1 MAQEIELKFIV
12 NHSAVEALRDH
23 LNTLDG
29 EHHDP
34 VQLLNI
40 YYETPDNW
48 LRGHDMGLRIR
59 GENGRYEMTM
69 KVAGRVTGGL
79 HQRPEYNVALS
90 APTLDLAQLPTE
102 VWPNGELPADLASRV
117 QPLFS
122 TDFYR
127 EKWLVEVDG
136 SQIEIALDQGEVK
149 AGEFAEPICELELE
163 LLSGDMRAVLKLA
176 NQLVSQT
183 GLRQGSLS
191 KAARGYHLAQGNPA
205 REIKPTTILHVAAK
219 ADVEQGLEAALELAL
234 AQWQYHEELWVR
246 GNDAAKEQVLAAIGL
261 VRHTLMLFGGI
272 VPRKASTHLRDLL
285 TQCEATIAS
294 AVSAVTAVYSTE
306 TAMAK
311 LALTEWLVSK
321 AWQPF
326 LDAKAQSKMSDSFKR
341 FADIHLSRHAAELKS
356 VFCQPLGDRY
366 RDQLPRLTRDI
377 DSILLLAGYYDPVVA
392 QDWLEN
398 WQGCVTLLRP
408 GNALKL
414 NISVMRQTIRNRS
427 GCTAENV
434 NQARIK
440 SLMKP
445 LSSPLQQYWQTV
457 VERLPEP
464 LAEESLSA
472 QAKSVLTFSD
482 FVQDSVIAHPEW
494 LTELESQP
502 PQADEW
508 QHYAAWLQEALSN
521 VSDEAGLMRE
531 LRLFRRRIM
540 VRIAW
545 AQTLALVTEES
556 ILQQLSHLAETL
568 IVAARDWLYDA
579 CCREWGT
586 PCNAQGEAQ
595 PLLILGMGKLGG
607 GELNF
612 SSDIDLIFAWPE
624 HGCTQGGR
632 RELDNAQ
639 FFTRMGQ
646 RLIKVLDQPTQD
658 GFVYRVDMRLRPFGE
673 SGPLVLSFAALEDYY
688 QEQGRDWERYA
699 MVKARIM
706 GDSDGVYANELRA
719 MLRPF
724 VFRRYIDFS
733 VIQSLRNMKGMIARE
748 VRRRGLTDNIKL
760 GAGGIREIEFIVQVF
775 QLIRGGREPSLQSR
789 ALLPTLSAIAALHLL
804 SENDAE
810 QLRVAY
816 LFLRRL
822 ENLLQS
828 INDEQ
833 TQTLPSDELTR
844 ARLAW
849 AMDFA
854 DWPQLTGVLTAHMAN
869 VRRVFNELIGDD
881 ESETQEESLS
891 EQWRELWQDALQ
903 EDDTTPVLAHLSE
916 DERKQVLMLIADFRK
931 ELDKRTIGPRG
942 RQVLD
947 HLMPH
952 LLSDVCAREDAAVT
966 LSRITALLVGIV
978 TRTTYL
984 ELLSEFPAALK
995 HLISLCAASPMIA
1008 SQLARYPLLLDE
1020 LLDPNTLYQPT
1031 ATDAYRDELRQYL
1044 LRVPE
1049 DDEEQQLEALR
1060 QFKQAQ
1066 LLRIAAA
1073 DIAGTLPVMK
1083 VSDHLTWLAEAMID
1097 AVVQQAWV
1105 QMVARYGKPN
1115 HLNEREGR
1123 GFAVVGYGKLG
1134 GWELGYSSDL
1144 DLIFLH
1150 DCPMDAMTDGER
1162 EIDGRQFYLRLAQR
1176 IMHLFSTR
1184 TSSGILYEVD
1194 ARLRPSGAAGMLVT
1208 SAEAFA
1214 DYQKNEA
1221 WTWEHQALVR
1231 ARVVYGDPQLTAHFD
1246 AVRREIMTLPREGKT
1261 LQTEVREMREKMR
1274 AHLGNKHRDR
1284 FDIKADEGG
1293 ITDIEFIT
1301 QYLVLRYA
1309 HEKPKLTRWSDNVRI
1324 LELLAQN
1331 DIMEEQEAMAL
1342 TRAYT
1347 TLRDE
1352 LHHLALQEL
1361 PGHVS
1366 EDCFTAERE
1375 LVRASWQKWLVEE

>member
-1 MAQEIELKFIV
+1 
-12 NHSAVEALRDH
+12 
-23 LNTLDG
+23 
-29 EHHDP
+29 
-34 VQLLNI
+34 
-40 YYETPDNW
+40 
-48 LRGHDMGLRIR
+48 
-59 GENGRYEMTM
+59 
-69 KVAGRVTGGL
+69 
-79 HQRPEYNVALS
+79 
-90 APTLDLAQLPTE
+90 
-102 VWPNGELPADLASRV
+102 
-117 QPLFS
+117 
-122 TDFYR
+122 
-127 EKWLVEVDG
+127 
-136 SQIEIALDQGEVK
+136 
-149 AGEFAEPICELELE
+149 
-163 LLSGDMRAVLKLA
+163 
-176 NQLVSQT
+176 
-183 GLRQGSLS
+183 
-191 KAARGYHLAQGNPA
+191 
-205 REIKPTTILHVAAK
+205 
-219 ADVEQGLEAALELAL
+219 
-234 AQWQYHEELWVR
+234 
-246 GNDAAKEQVLAAIGL
+246 
-261 VRHTLMLFGGI
+261 
-272 VPRKASTHLRDLL
+272 
-285 TQCEATIAS
+285 
-294 AVSAVTAVYSTE
+294 
-306 TAMAK
+306 
-311 LALTEWLVSK
+311 
-321 AWQPF
+321 
-326 LDAKAQSKMSDSFKR
+326 
-341 FADIHLSRHAAELKS
+341 
-356 VFCQPLGDRY
+356 
-366 RDQLPRLTRDI
+366 
-377 DSILLLAGYYDPVVA
+377 
-392 QDWLEN
+392 
-398 WQGCVTLLRP
+398 
-408 GNALKL
+408 
-414 NISVMRQTIRNRS
+414 
-427 GCTAENV
+427 
-434 NQARIK
+434 
-440 SLMKP
+440 MKP
-445 LSSPLQQYWQTV
+445 LSSPLQQYWQTIA
-457 VERLPEP
+457 EQLPE
-464 LAEESLSA
+464 SVSGV

-482 FVQDSVIAHPEW
+482 FVRDSIIAHPHW
-494 LTELESQP
+494 LTELESAP
-502 PQADEW
+502 PQADDW
-508 QHYAAWLQEALSN
+508 QQYGEWLQAALATVN
-521 VSDEAGLMRE
+521 DEAALMHE
-531 LRLFRRRIM
+531 LRLFRRRVM

-545 AQTLALVTEES
+545 AQALSLVDDTD

-568 IVAARDWLYDA
+568 IVSARDWLYDA

-586 PCNAQGEAQ
+586 PCSQDGIPQ

-624 HGCTQGGR
+624 HGSTQGGR

-658 GFVYRVDMRLRPFGE
+658 GFVYRVDMRLRPFGD

-706 GDSDGVYANELRA
+706 GDTDGRYVDELRA

-748 VRRRGLTDNIKL
+748 VRRRGLKDNIKL

-789 ALLPTLSAIAALHLL
+789 SLLPTLSAIAALHLL
-804 SENDAE
+804 PENDAE
-810 QLRVAY
+810 QLRLAY

-833 TQTLPSDELTR
+833 TQTLPGDELNR

-849 AMDFA
+849 GMNA
-854 DWPQLTGVLTAHMAN
+854 DNWSQLMETLEGHMAN

-881 ESETQEESLS
+881 ETDTQEDALS

-903 EDDTTPVLAHLSE
+903 EDDTPPVLSHLT
-916 DERKQVLMLIADFRK
+916 DDDRLRVLALIADFRK

-952 LLSDVCAREDAAVT
+952 LLSDVCTRQDASLP
-966 LSRITALLVGIV
+966 LSRITPLLVGIV

-984 ELLSEFPAALK
+984 ELLSEFPGALK
-995 HLISLCAASPMIA
+995 HLISLCAASPMVA

-1060 QFKQAQ
+1060 QFKQTQ

-1097 AVVQQAWV
+1097 AVVQQAWL
-1105 QMVARYGKPN
+1105 QMVARYGQPT
-1115 HLNEREGR
+1115 HLTEREGR

-1150 DCPMDAMTDGER
+1150 DCPVDVMTDGER

-1208 SAEAFA
+1208 STESFA

-1231 ARVVYGDPQLTAHFD
+1231 ARVVYGDPQLTSQFD
-1246 AVRREIMTLPREGKT
+1246 SVRRDIMTQPRDGKT
-1261 LQTEVREMREKMR
+1261 LQNEVREMREKMR

-1309 HEKPKLTRWSDNVRI
+1309 HDKPKLTRWSDNVRI

-1331 DIMEEQEAMAL
+1331 DIMDEQEAMAL
-1342 TRAYT
+1342 THAYT

-1361 PGHVS
+1361 PGHVAQT
-1366 EDCFTAERE
+1366 CFEAERT

>member
-1 MAQEIELKFIV
+1 M
-12 NHSAVEALRDH
+12 
-23 LNTLDG
+23 
-29 EHHDP
+29 
-34 VQLLNI
+34 
-40 YYETPDNW
+40 
-48 LRGHDMGLRIR
+48 M
-59 GENGRYEMTM
+59 
-69 KVAGRVTGGL
+69 
-79 HQRPEYNVALS
+79 
-90 APTLDLAQLPTE
+90 
-102 VWPNGELPADLASRV
+102 
-117 QPLFS
+117 
-122 TDFYR
+122 
-127 EKWLVEVDG
+127 
-136 SQIEIALDQGEVK
+136 
-149 AGEFAEPICELELE
+149 
-163 LLSGDMRAVLKLA
+163 
-176 NQLVSQT
+176 
-183 GLRQGSLS
+183 
-191 KAARGYHLAQGNPA
+191 
-205 REIKPTTILHVAAK
+205 
-219 ADVEQGLEAALELAL
+219 
-234 AQWQYHEELWVR
+234 
-246 GNDAAKEQVLAAIGL
+246 
-261 VRHTLMLFGGI
+261 
-272 VPRKASTHLRDLL
+272 
-285 TQCEATIAS
+285 
-294 AVSAVTAVYSTE
+294 
-306 TAMAK
+306 
-311 LALTEWLVSK
+311 
-321 AWQPF
+321 
-326 LDAKAQSKMSDSFKR
+326 
-341 FADIHLSRHAAELKS
+341 
-356 VFCQPLGDRY
+356 
-366 RDQLPRLTRDI
+366 
-377 DSILLLAGYYDPVVA
+377 
-392 QDWLEN
+392 
-398 WQGCVTLLRP
+398 
-408 GNALKL
+408 
-414 NISVMRQTIRNRS
+414 
-427 GCTAENV
+427 
-434 NQARIK
+434 
-440 SLMKP
+440 P
-445 LSSPLQQYWQTV
+445 LSSPLQQQWQTV
-457 VERLPEP
+457 CERLPEALP
-464 LAEESLSA
+464 ASSLSE
-472 QAKSVLTFSD
+472 QTRQVLTFSD
-482 FVQDSVIAHPEW
+482 FVQESVTAHPDW
-494 LTELESQP
+494 LAELEASP

-508 QHYAAWLQEALSN
+508 QHYAQWLQDAL
-521 VSDEAGLMRE
+521 VDISDEPALMRV
-531 LRLFRRRIM
+531 LRQFRRRVM

-545 AQTLALVTEES
+545 AQALMLVSEES
-556 ILQQLSHLAETL
+556 TLQQLSHLAETL

-586 PCNAQGEAQ
+586 PCSEEGTPQ
-595 PLLILGMGKLGG
+595 PLMILGMGKLGG

-624 HGCTQGGR
+624 KGATRGGR

-639 FFTRMGQ
+639 FFTRLGQ
-646 RLIKVLDQPTQD
+646 RLIKALDQPTQD
-658 GFVYRVDMRLRPFGE
+658 GFVYRVDMRLRPFGD

-706 GDSDGVYANELRA
+706 GDTGDAYANELRA

-748 VRRRGLTDNIKL
+748 VRRRGLKDNIKL

-789 ALLPTLSAIAALHLL
+789 SLLPTLAAIAQLNLL
-804 SENDAE
+804 PEGDDRI
-810 QLRVAY
+810 LREAY

-833 TQTLPSDELTR
+833 TQTLPGDELNR

-849 AMDFA
+849 GMRVD
-854 DWPQLTGVLTAHMAN
+854 DWQALTDALDAHMAA
-869 VRRVFNELIGDD
+869 VRRIFNDLIGDD
-881 ESETQEESLS
+881 ESESQDDELS
-891 EQWRELWQDALQ
+891 EHWRELWQDALQ
-903 EDDTTPVLAHLSE
+903 EDDTTPVLTHLS
-916 DERKQVLMLIADFRK
+916 DDDRHRVVALIADFRL
-931 ELDKRTIGPRG
+931 ELNKRAIGPRG

-952 LLSDVCAREDAAVT
+952 LLSDVCSRVDAPVP
-966 LSRITALLVGIV
+966 LSRLTPLLSGII

-984 ELLSEFPAALK
+984 ELLSEFPGALK

-1008 SQLARYPLLLDE
+1008 SKLARYPLLLDE

-1049 DDEEQQLEALR
+1049 EDEEQQLEALR

-1066 LLRIAAA
+1066 LLRVAAA
-1073 DIAGTLPVMK
+1073 DISGTLPVMK
-1083 VSDHLTWLAEAMID
+1083 VSDHLTWLAEAIID
-1097 AVVQQAWV
+1097 AVVHQAWV
-1105 QMVARYGKPN
+1105 QMVARYGQPK
-1115 HLNEREGR
+1115 HLADREGR

-1150 DCPMDAMTDGER
+1150 DCPVDVMTDGER

-1208 SAEAFA
+1208 STDAFA

-1231 ARVVYGDPQLTAHFD
+1231 ARVVYGDPQLNAQFDTIRRNVLTA
-1246 AVRREIMTLPREGKT
+1246 TREGPT

-1274 AHLGNKHRDR
+1274 AHLGNKHKDR

-1301 QYLVLRYA
+1301 QYLVLRDA
-1309 HEKPKLTRWSDNVRI
+1309 HSKPKLTRWSDNVRI

-1331 DIMEEQEAMAL
+1331 DIMDEHEALAL

-1352 LHHLALQEL
+1352 LHHLALQEQ
-1361 PGHVS
+1361 PGHLPL
-1366 EDCFTAERE
+1366 DCFNPERE
-1375 LVRASWQKWLVEE
+1375 LVRACWQKWLVEPCVTKQV

>member
-1 MAQEIELKFIV
+1 M
-12 NHSAVEALRDH
+12 
-23 LNTLDG
+23 
-29 EHHDP
+29 
-34 VQLLNI
+34 
-40 YYETPDNW
+40 
-48 LRGHDMGLRIR
+48 
-59 GENGRYEMTM
+59 
-69 KVAGRVTGGL
+69 
-79 HQRPEYNVALS
+79 
-90 APTLDLAQLPTE
+90 
-102 VWPNGELPADLASRV
+102 
-117 QPLFS
+117 
-122 TDFYR
+122 
-127 EKWLVEVDG
+127 
-136 SQIEIALDQGEVK
+136 
-149 AGEFAEPICELELE
+149 
-163 LLSGDMRAVLKLA
+163 
-176 NQLVSQT
+176 
-183 GLRQGSLS
+183 
-191 KAARGYHLAQGNPA
+191 
-205 REIKPTTILHVAAK
+205 
-219 ADVEQGLEAALELAL
+219 
-234 AQWQYHEELWVR
+234 
-246 GNDAAKEQVLAAIGL
+246 
-261 VRHTLMLFGGI
+261 
-272 VPRKASTHLRDLL
+272 
-285 TQCEATIAS
+285 
-294 AVSAVTAVYSTE
+294 
-306 TAMAK
+306 
-311 LALTEWLVSK
+311 
-321 AWQPF
+321 
-326 LDAKAQSKMSDSFKR
+326 
-341 FADIHLSRHAAELKS
+341 
-356 VFCQPLGDRY
+356 
-366 RDQLPRLTRDI
+366 
-377 DSILLLAGYYDPVVA
+377 
-392 QDWLEN
+392 
-398 WQGCVTLLRP
+398 
-408 GNALKL
+408 
-414 NISVMRQTIRNRS
+414 
-427 GCTAENV
+427 
-434 NQARIK
+434 
-440 SLMKP
+440 P
-445 LSSPLQQYWQTV
+445 LSSPLQQQWQTV
-457 VERLPEP
+457 CERLPEALP
-464 LAEESLSA
+464 ASSLSD
-472 QAKSVLTFSD
+472 QARQVLTFSD
-482 FVQDSVIAHPEW
+482 FVQESVTAHPDW
-494 LTELESQP
+494 LAELEASP

-508 QHYAAWLQEALSN
+508 QHYAQWLQDALAEI
-521 VSDEAGLMRE
+521 SDETALMRA
-531 LRLFRRRIM
+531 LRQFRRRVM

-545 AQTLALVTEES
+545 AQALMLVSEES
-556 ILQQLSHLAETL
+556 TLQQLSHLAETL

-586 PCNAQGEAQ
+586 PCSEDGTPQ

-624 HGCTQGGR
+624 KGATRGGR

-639 FFTRMGQ
+639 FFTRLGQ
-646 RLIKVLDQPTQD
+646 RLIKALDQPTQD
-658 GFVYRVDMRLRPFGE
+658 GFVYRVDMRLRPFGD

-706 GDSDGVYANELRA
+706 GDTGDTYANELRA

-748 VRRRGLTDNIKL
+748 VRRRGLKDNIKL

-789 ALLPTLSAIAALHLL
+789 SLLPTLAAIAQLNLL
-804 SENDAE
+804 PEGDDRI
-810 QLRVAY
+810 LREAY

-833 TQTLPSDELTR
+833 TQTLPGDELNR

-849 AMDFA
+849 GMRLD
-854 DWPQLTGVLTAHMAN
+854 DWQALIDALDAHMAA
-869 VRRVFNELIGDD
+869 VRRIFNDLIGDD
-881 ESETQEESLS
+881 ESESQDDELS
-891 EQWRELWQDALQ
+891 EHWRELWQDALQ
-903 EDDTTPVLAHLSE
+903 EDDTTPVLTHLS
-916 DERKQVLMLIADFRK
+916 DDDRHRVVALIADFRL
-931 ELDKRTIGPRG
+931 ELNKRAIGPRG

-952 LLSDVCAREDAAVT
+952 LLSDVCSRADAPVP
-966 LSRITALLVGIV
+966 LSRLTPLLSGII

-984 ELLSEFPAALK
+984 ELLSEFPGALK

-1008 SQLARYPLLLDE
+1008 SKLARYPLLLDE

-1049 DDEEQQLEALR
+1049 EDEEQQLEALR

-1066 LLRIAAA
+1066 LLRVAAA
-1073 DIAGTLPVMK
+1073 DISGTLPVMK
-1083 VSDHLTWLAEAMID
+1083 VSDHLTWLAEAIID
-1097 AVVQQAWV
+1097 AVVHQAWV
-1105 QMVARYGKPN
+1105 QMVARYGQPK
-1115 HLNEREGR
+1115 HLADREGR

-1150 DCPMDAMTDGER
+1150 DCPVDVMTDGER

-1208 SAEAFA
+1208 STDSFA
-1214 DYQKNEA
+1214 DYQQNEA

-1231 ARVVYGDPQLTAHFD
+1231 ARVVYGDPQLKAQFDTIRRDVLTA
-1246 AVRREIMTLPREGKT
+1246 TREGST

-1301 QYLVLRYA
+1301 QYLVLRDA
-1309 HEKPKLTRWSDNVRI
+1309 HSKPKLTRWSDNVRI

-1331 DIMEEQEAMAL
+1331 DIMDEHEALAL

-1352 LHHLALQEL
+1352 LHHLALQEQ
-1361 PGHVS
+1361 PGHLPL
-1366 EDCFTAERE
+1366 DCFNAERE
-1375 LVRASWQKWLVEE
+1375 LVRACWQKWLVEPCVTKQV

>member
-1 MAQEIELKFIV
+1 M
-12 NHSAVEALRDH
+12 
-23 LNTLDG
+23 
-29 EHHDP
+29 
-34 VQLLNI
+34 
-40 YYETPDNW
+40 
-48 LRGHDMGLRIR
+48 
-59 GENGRYEMTM
+59 
-69 KVAGRVTGGL
+69 
-79 HQRPEYNVALS
+79 ALS
-90 APTLDLAQLPTE
+90 
-102 VWPNGELPADLASRV
+102 
-117 QPLFS
+117 
-122 TDFYR
+122 
-127 EKWLVEVDG
+127 
-136 SQIEIALDQGEVK
+136 SQ
-149 AGEFAEPICELELE
+149 
-163 LLSGDMRAVLKLA
+163 
-176 NQLVSQT
+176 
-183 GLRQGSLS
+183 
-191 KAARGYHLAQGNPA
+191 
-205 REIKPTTILHVAAK
+205 
-219 ADVEQGLEAALELAL
+219 
-234 AQWQYHEELWVR
+234 
-246 GNDAAKEQVLAAIGL
+246 
-261 VRHTLMLFGGI
+261 
-272 VPRKASTHLRDLL
+272 
-285 TQCEATIAS
+285 
-294 AVSAVTAVYSTE
+294 
-306 TAMAK
+306 
-311 LALTEWLVSK
+311 
-321 AWQPF
+321 
-326 LDAKAQSKMSDSFKR
+326 
-341 FADIHLSRHAAELKS
+341 
-356 VFCQPLGDRY
+356 
-366 RDQLPRLTRDI
+366 
-377 DSILLLAGYYDPVVA
+377 
-392 QDWLEN
+392 
-398 WQGCVTLLRP
+398 
-408 GNALKL
+408 
-414 NISVMRQTIRNRS
+414 
-427 GCTAENV
+427 
-434 NQARIK
+434 
-440 SLMKP
+440 
-445 LSSPLQQYWQTV
+445 LQQHWQTV
-457 VERLPEP
+457 VNRLPADFP
-464 LAEESLSA
+464 LQTLSSQA
-472 QAKSVLTFSD
+472 QSVMTFSE
-482 FVQDSVIAHPEW
+482 FVEQSLVAQPQW
-494 LTELESQP
+494 LAELESAP

-508 QHYAAWLQEALSN
+508 RHYGDWLAEQLQE
-521 VSDEAGLMRE
+521 VTDEAALMRE
-531 LRLFRRRIM
+531 LRQFRRRMM

-545 AQTLALVTEES
+545 AQALLLVSEES
-556 ILQQLSHLAETL
+556 SLQQLSALAETL
-568 IVAARDWLYDA
+568 IVAARDWLYAA

-595 PLLILGMGKLGG
+595 PLMILGMGKLGG

-624 HGCTQGGR
+624 HGATQGGR
-632 RELDNAQ
+632 RELDNGQ
-639 FFTRMGQ
+639 FFTRLGQ

-658 GFVYRVDMRLRPFGE
+658 GFVYRVDMRLRPFGD

-706 GDSDGVYANELRA
+706 GDNDGVYANELRA

-748 VRRRGLTDNIKL
+748 VRRRGLKDNIKL

-789 ALLPTLSAIAALHLL
+789 SLLPTLSAINALHLL
-804 SENDAE
+804 SDTDAE
-810 QLRVAY
+810 QLRAAY
-816 LFLRRL
+816 LYLRRL

-833 TQTLPSDELTR
+833 TQTLPGDELNR

-849 AMDFA
+849 GMNVD
-854 DWPQLTGVLTAHMAN
+854 DWQQLTDVLTNHMDN

-881 ESETQEESLS
+881 EAETQEESLS

-903 EDDTTPVLAHLSE
+903 EDDTTPVLTHLA
-916 DERKQVLMLIADFRK
+916 DDDRRRVLSLIADFRK

-952 LLSDVCAREDAAVT
+952 LLSDVCTRDDASVP
-966 LSRITALLVGIV
+966 LSRITPLLVGIV

-984 ELLSEFPAALK
+984 ELLSEFPGALK
-995 HLISLCAASPMIA
+995 HLISLCAASPMVA

-1060 QFKQAQ
+1060 QFKQTQ

-1083 VSDHLTWLAEAMID
+1083 VSDHLTWLAEAIID
-1097 AVVQQAWV
+1097 AVVQQAWT
-1105 QMVARYGKPN
+1105 QMVARYGQPT
-1115 HLNEREGR
+1115 HLGEREGR

-1150 DCPMDAMTDGER
+1150 DCPMDVMTDGER
-1162 EIDGRQFYLRLAQR
+1162 EIDGRQFYLRLSQR

-1208 SAEAFA
+1208 STDAFD
-1214 DYQKNEA
+1214 DYQRNEA

-1231 ARVVYGDPQLTAHFD
+1231 ARVVYGDPQLTSQFD
-1246 AVRREIMTLPREGKT
+1246 AIRRDIMTLVRDGKT
-1261 LQTEVREMREKMR
+1261 LQTDVREMREKMR

-1331 DIMEEQEAMAL
+1331 DIMDEQEALAL

-1361 PGHVS
+1361 PGHVAL
-1366 EDCFTAERE
+1366 EHFDAERT
-1375 LVRASWQKWLVEE
+1375 LVRDSWQKWLVAE

>member
-1 MAQEIELKFIV
+1 
-12 NHSAVEALRDH
+12 
-23 LNTLDG
+23 
-29 EHHDP
+29 
-34 VQLLNI
+34 
-40 YYETPDNW
+40 
-48 LRGHDMGLRIR
+48 
-59 GENGRYEMTM
+59 
-69 KVAGRVTGGL
+69 
-79 HQRPEYNVALS
+79 
-90 APTLDLAQLPTE
+90 
-102 VWPNGELPADLASRV
+102 
-117 QPLFS
+117 
-122 TDFYR
+122 
-127 EKWLVEVDG
+127 
-136 SQIEIALDQGEVK
+136 
-149 AGEFAEPICELELE
+149 
-163 LLSGDMRAVLKLA
+163 
-176 NQLVSQT
+176 
-183 GLRQGSLS
+183 
-191 KAARGYHLAQGNPA
+191 
-205 REIKPTTILHVAAK
+205 
-219 ADVEQGLEAALELAL
+219 
-234 AQWQYHEELWVR
+234 
-246 GNDAAKEQVLAAIGL
+246 
-261 VRHTLMLFGGI
+261 
-272 VPRKASTHLRDLL
+272 
-285 TQCEATIAS
+285 
-294 AVSAVTAVYSTE
+294 
-306 TAMAK
+306 
-311 LALTEWLVSK
+311 
-321 AWQPF
+321 
-326 LDAKAQSKMSDSFKR
+326 
-341 FADIHLSRHAAELKS
+341 
-356 VFCQPLGDRY
+356 
-366 RDQLPRLTRDI
+366 
-377 DSILLLAGYYDPVVA
+377 
-392 QDWLEN
+392 
-398 WQGCVTLLRP
+398 
-408 GNALKL
+408 
-414 NISVMRQTIRNRS
+414 
-427 GCTAENV
+427 
-434 NQARIK
+434 
-440 SLMKP
+440 MKP
-445 LSSPLQQYWQTV
+445 LSSPLQQYWQTIA
-457 VERLPEP
+457 EQLPE
-464 LAEESLSA
+464 SVSGV

-482 FVQDSVIAHPEW
+482 FVRDSIIAHPHW
-494 LTELESQP
+494 LTELESAP

-508 QHYAAWLQEALSN
+508 QQYGEWLQAALATVN
-521 VSDEAGLMRE
+521 DEAALMHE
-531 LRLFRRRIM
+531 LRLFRRRVM

-545 AQTLALVTEES
+545 AQALSLVDDTD

-568 IVAARDWLYDA
+568 IVSARDWLYDA

-586 PCNAQGEAQ
+586 PCSQDGIPQ

-624 HGCTQGGR
+624 HGSTQGGR

-658 GFVYRVDMRLRPFGE
+658 GFVYRVDMRLRPFGD

-706 GDSDGVYANELRA
+706 GDTDGRYVDELRA

-748 VRRRGLTDNIKL
+748 VRRRGLKDNIKL

-789 ALLPTLSAIAALHLL
+789 SLLPTLSAIAALHLL
-804 SENDAE
+804 PENDAE
-810 QLRVAY
+810 QLRLAY
-816 LFLRRL
+816 LILRRL

-833 TQTLPSDELTR
+833 TQTLPGDELNR

-849 AMDFA
+849 GMNAEN
-854 DWPQLTGVLTAHMAN
+854 WSQLMETLEGHMAN

-881 ESETQEESLS
+881 ETDTQEDALS

-903 EDDTTPVLAHLSE
+903 EDDTPPVLSHLT
-916 DERKQVLMLIADFRK
+916 DDDRLRVLALIADFRK

-952 LLSDVCAREDAAVT
+952 LLSDVCTRQDASLP
-966 LSRITALLVGIV
+966 LSRITPLLVGIV

-984 ELLSEFPAALK
+984 ELLSEFPGALK
-995 HLISLCAASPMIA
+995 HLISLCAASPMVA

-1060 QFKQAQ
+1060 QFKQTQ

-1097 AVVQQAWV
+1097 AVVQQAWL
-1105 QMVARYGKPN
+1105 QMVARYGQPT
-1115 HLNEREGR
+1115 HLAEREGR

-1150 DCPMDAMTDGER
+1150 DCPVDVMTDGER

-1208 SAEAFA
+1208 STESFA

-1231 ARVVYGDPQLTAHFD
+1231 ARVVYGDPQLTSQFD
-1246 AVRREIMTLPREGKT
+1246 SVRRDIMTQPRDGKT
-1261 LQTEVREMREKMR
+1261 LQNEVREMREKMR

-1309 HEKPKLTRWSDNVRI
+1309 HDKPKLTRWSDNVRI

-1331 DIMEEQEAMAL
+1331 DIMDEQEAMAL
-1342 TRAYT
+1342 THAYT

-1361 PGHVS
+1361 PGHVAQT
-1366 EDCFTAERE
+1366 CFEAERT

>member
-1 MAQEIELKFIV
+1 
-12 NHSAVEALRDH
+12 
-23 LNTLDG
+23 
-29 EHHDP
+29 
-34 VQLLNI
+34 
-40 YYETPDNW
+40 
-48 LRGHDMGLRIR
+48 
-59 GENGRYEMTM
+59 
-69 KVAGRVTGGL
+69 
-79 HQRPEYNVALS
+79 
-90 APTLDLAQLPTE
+90 
-102 VWPNGELPADLASRV
+102 
-117 QPLFS
+117 
-122 TDFYR
+122 
-127 EKWLVEVDG
+127 
-136 SQIEIALDQGEVK
+136 
-149 AGEFAEPICELELE
+149 
-163 LLSGDMRAVLKLA
+163 
-176 NQLVSQT
+176 
-183 GLRQGSLS
+183 
-191 KAARGYHLAQGNPA
+191 
-205 REIKPTTILHVAAK
+205 
-219 ADVEQGLEAALELAL
+219 
-234 AQWQYHEELWVR
+234 
-246 GNDAAKEQVLAAIGL
+246 
-261 VRHTLMLFGGI
+261 
-272 VPRKASTHLRDLL
+272 
-285 TQCEATIAS
+285 
-294 AVSAVTAVYSTE
+294 
-306 TAMAK
+306 
-311 LALTEWLVSK
+311 
-321 AWQPF
+321 
-326 LDAKAQSKMSDSFKR
+326 
-341 FADIHLSRHAAELKS
+341 
-356 VFCQPLGDRY
+356 
-366 RDQLPRLTRDI
+366 
-377 DSILLLAGYYDPVVA
+377 
-392 QDWLEN
+392 
-398 WQGCVTLLRP
+398 
-408 GNALKL
+408 
-414 NISVMRQTIRNRS
+414 
-427 GCTAENV
+427 
-434 NQARIK
+434 
-440 SLMKP
+440 MKP
-445 LSSPLQQYWQTV
+445 LSSPLQQYWQTI

-482 FVQDSVIAHPEW
+482 FVQDSISAHPEW

-508 QHYAAWLQEALSN
+508 QHYVAWLQEALIN

-556 ILQQLSHLAETL
+556 ILQQLSYLAETL

-706 GDSDGVYANELRA
+706 GDSEGVYANELRA

-789 ALLPTLSAIAALHLL
+789 SLLPTLSVIAALHLL

-833 TQTLPSDELTR
+833 TQTLPSDELNR

-854 DWPQLTGVLTAHMAN
+854 DWPQLTGALTAHMTN

-916 DERKQVLMLIADFRK
+916 DDRKQVLTLIADFRK

-966 LSRITALLVGIV
+966 LLRITALLAGIV

-984 ELLSEFPAALK
+984 ELLSEFP
-995 HLISLCAASPMIA
+995 
-1008 SQLARYPLLLDE
+1008 R
-1020 LLDPNTLYQPT
+1020 
-1031 ATDAYRDELRQYL
+1031 R
-1044 LRVPE
+1044 
-1049 DDEEQQLEALR
+1049 
-1060 QFKQAQ
+1060 
-1066 LLRIAAA
+1066 
-1073 DIAGTLPVMK
+1073 
-1083 VSDHLTWLAEAMID
+1083 
-1097 AVVQQAWV
+1097 
-1105 QMVARYGKPN
+1105 
-1115 HLNEREGR
+1115 LN
-1123 GFAVVGYGKLG
+1123 
-1134 GWELGYSSDL
+1134 
-1144 DLIFLH
+1144 I
-1150 DCPMDAMTDGER
+1150 
-1162 EIDGRQFYLRLAQR
+1162 
-1176 IMHLFSTR
+1176 
-1184 TSSGILYEVD
+1184 
-1194 ARLRPSGAAGMLVT
+1194 
-1208 SAEAFA
+1208 
-1214 DYQKNEA
+1214 
-1221 WTWEHQALVR
+1221 
-1231 ARVVYGDPQLTAHFD
+1231 
-1246 AVRREIMTLPREGKT
+1246 
-1261 LQTEVREMREKMR
+1261 
-1274 AHLGNKHRDR
+1274 
-1284 FDIKADEGG
+1284 
-1293 ITDIEFIT
+1293 
-1301 QYLVLRYA
+1301 
-1309 HEKPKLTRWSDNVRI
+1309 
-1324 LELLAQN
+1324 
-1331 DIMEEQEAMAL
+1331 
-1342 TRAYT
+1342 
-1347 TLRDE
+1347 
-1352 LHHLALQEL
+1352 
-1361 PGHVS
+1361 
-1366 EDCFTAERE
+1366 
-1375 LVRASWQKWLVEE
+1375 